1 MPGSIRRD
9 FRTVT
14 DWGKAVPVPGPC
26 IVLCQTGQKLEHGV
40 AAHLRAMGV
49 SAEVLEGGFEAWRDS
64 QPTLVPEG
72 RLSKRDAQGRTNWA
86 ILADAMHS
94 TGAGTD
100 KAFRLDHLVDR
111 GSALERSRD

>member
-1 MPGSIRRD
+1 
-9 FRTVT
+9 
-14 DWGKAVPVPGPC
+14 
-26 IVLCQTGQKLEHGV
+26 
-40 AAHLRAMGV
+40 MGV
-49 SAEVLEGGFEAWRDS
+49 SAVVLEGGFEAWRDS

-111 GSALERSRD
+111 GKCFGKEPRLIARADRVPARGVAGW